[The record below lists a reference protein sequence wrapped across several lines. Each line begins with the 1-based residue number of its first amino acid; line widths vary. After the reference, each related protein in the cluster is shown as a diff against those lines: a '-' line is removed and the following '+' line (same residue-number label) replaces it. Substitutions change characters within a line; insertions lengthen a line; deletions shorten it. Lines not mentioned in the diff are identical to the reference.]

1 MNILGIIPARYAS
14 TRFPAKPLALIDGI
28 SMIQRVYQQALKSH
42 ALNRVIVATDHDAIF
57 THVNSFGGNVM
68 MTAETH
74 ISGTDRCCEVLNAQ
88 SEIFDFVINIQGDE
102 PFIAPEQ
109 INLLATTLTP
119 QTELATLIKKIE
131 QAETLANPNI
141 VKVVID
147 SRMHALYFSR
157 SPIPYIR
164 HASSHWHQHHTFY
177 KHIGMYA
184 YRTDILRKITL
195 LEPSGLEKAESLE
208 QLRWLENGY
217 KIVTA
222 ITGFETMGI
231 DTPEDLREAEVFIRT
246 RQP

>member
-1 MNILGIIPARYAS
+1 
-14 TRFPAKPLALIDGI
+14 
-28 SMIQRVYQQALKSH
+28 
-42 ALNRVIVATDHDAIF
+42 
-57 THVNSFGGNVM
+57 M

-74 ISGTDRCCEVLNAQ
+74 ISGTDRCCEVLNSQ
-88 SEIFDFVINIQGDE
+88 SEIFDFVVNIQGDE

-109 INLLATTLTP
+109 INLLASTLTP

-131 QAETLANPNI
+131 QADTLANPNV

-147 SRMHALYFSR
+147 SGMHALYFSR

-164 HASSHWHQHHTFY
+164 NVSSHWHQHHSFY

-184 YRTDILRKITL
+184 YRTDILRKITVL
-195 LEPSGLEKAESLE
+195 APSVLEKAESLE

-222 ITGFETMGI
+222 ITDFETMGI
-231 DTPEDLREAEVFIRT
+231 DTPEDLREAEVLLRT
-246 RQP
+246 KQL